1 MSTYESCFRPEPDTR
16 HALALKICSGSDR
29 DSGERQRTKLP
40 TNLFLGRLESRLCE
54 LCSLRFNLRLCYC
67 GVQPCDGPPS
77 GDSETACGA
86 SQNRLRPSLPFTSQS
101 CLFWFHHGPWRV
113 PCLLAPSEVLENRR
127 RIADSAATLHLDRVA
142 QAAPK
147 P

>member
-1 MSTYESCFRPEPDTR
+1 MEKGSGRSCT
-16 HALALKICSGSDR
+16 
-29 DSGERQRTKLP
+29 

-86 SQNRLRPSLPFTSQS
+86 SQNRGLPFPSRLS
-101 CLFWFHHGPWRV
+101 DVSLWFHHGMGHGGCPACSLR
-113 PCLLAPSEVLENRR
+113 LKSL
-127 RIADSAATLHLDRVA
+127 RIAAGSPDSAATLHLDRVA
-142 QAAPK
+142 QAAVRIRSQAFTLCLIS
-147 P
+147 